1 MGLNLG
7 GVERGSKYDLNVL
20 YEILKI
26 LITAL
31 LEN

>member
-7 GVERGSKYDLNVL
+7 GGEGGSKYDLNVL

>member
-1 MGLNLG
+1 MELNLG
-7 GVERGSKYDLNVL
+7 GVEGGRKYDLNVL

-26 LITAL
+26 LIIIL